1 MSLSGGPASSRH
13 NGVRNDKHGEEMLR
27 GENVNSIA
35 VCYTLYSCGKSCAQK
50 DRKTE
55 ETIGR
60 CGLGPCGRLCL
71 AGISD
76 FVS

>member
-1 MSLSGGPASSRH
+1 MEGQLLVGKTGYEMI
-13 NGVRNDKHGEEMLR
+13 NMLR
-27 GENVNSIA
+27 SEHVNNIA
-35 VCYTLYSCGKSCAQK
+35 VCYTLRSCGKSCAQK

-60 CGLGPCGRLCL
+60 CGLGPCGRLRL
-71 AGISD
+71 AGIFD